1 MTGPSLPAG
10 NSRRCMEVRQIAPSE
25 LKSLLALYQH
35 LHDADDPLPDTT
47 TVESIWQEL
56 MGNPRYRYFG
66 AYAAEQLISSCT
78 VTVVPNLT
86 RGCKP
91 YAVVENVVTHADH
104 RGRGYGKAVLD
115 EALSFAWSQGCY
127 KAMLMTGRKDEATLQ
142 FYETVGFNRNDKQ
155 AFAMKAPSTKPG
167 AR

>member
-1 MTGPSLPAG
+1 
-10 NSRRCMEVRQIAPSE
+10 MEVRQIAPSE
-25 LKSLLALYQH
+25 LKSMLALYQH
-35 LHDADDPLPDTT
+35 LHDTDDPLPDTA

-66 AYAAEQLISSCT
+66 VYAAEQLVSSCT

-91 YAVVENVVTHADH
+91 YALVENVVTHADH
-104 RGRGYGKAVLD
+104 RKHGYGKAVLV

-127 KAMLMTGRKDEATLQ
+127 KVMLMTGRKDEATLQ
-142 FYETVGFNRNDKQ
+142 FYEAAGFNRSDKQ
-155 AFAMKAPSTKPG
+155 AFAMKAPFTKPG
-167 AR
+167 AG